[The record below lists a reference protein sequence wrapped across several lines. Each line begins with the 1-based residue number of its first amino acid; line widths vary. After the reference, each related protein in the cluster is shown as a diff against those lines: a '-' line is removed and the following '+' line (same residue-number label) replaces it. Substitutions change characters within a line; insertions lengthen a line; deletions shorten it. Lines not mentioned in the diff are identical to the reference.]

1 MHTKTLLRAAV
12 VAALAVTGIASAQD
26 VRQEDR
32 RADRR
37 EAEPQDVRR
46 EDRQA
51 DRQEDRR
58 AEANEVEVKLAVPRN
73 ADGTVNETQL
83 VNDIKARL
91 AAGATEIQVR
101 GLTAQDAK
109 ALIDSNHNLLVD
121 LAKLLPN
128 DGIER
133 QVRLRG
139 AVDARIQRNDE
150 GELRARIEGIDLGTL
165 TPAQRADLARQL
177 ATQAGLDR
185 LRIRGTDATGARVR
199 VEFRDDR
206 GIVKNEA
213 KGAGQNE
220 HRAQRAV
227 PATPA
232 VPARDGQP
240 AQRAVPAQRA
250 EPADRAERMARLDAD
265 DRRGRRGAAD
275 RAERA
280 ERAERMERAE
290 RPERVERAER
300 PERVERAERVERV
313 ERVERPDRSG
323 RH

>member
-1 MHTKTLLRAAV
+1 MRNTLIPTIV
-12 VAALAVTGIASAQD
+12 LAVLAGTAAAQD

-32 RADRR
+32 RADRQADR
-37 EAEPQDVRR
+37 LMEPNDVRR

-51 DRQEDRR
+51 DRQQDRR
-58 AEANEVEVKLAVPRN
+58 AEANEVEAKAAIPRN
-73 ADGTVNETQL
+73 ADGTINETQL
-83 VNDIKARL
+83 VNDIKAQL

-109 ALIDSNHNLLVD
+109 ALIASNPNLLAD

-185 LRIRGTDATGARVR
+185 LRIRGVDATGARVR
-199 VEFRDDR
+199 VEFRDDK

-213 KGAGQNE
+213 GNARNV
-220 HRAQRAV
+220 RA
-227 PATPA
+227 
-232 VPARDGQP
+232 D
-240 AQRAVPAQRA
+240 
-250 EPADRAERMARLDAD
+250 RMARPNAD
-265 DRRGRRGAAD
+265 DRRGQRVAAAD
-275 RAERA
+275 
-280 ERAERMERAE
+280 

-300 PERVERAERVERV
+300 AERVERPERAERAERV

>member
-1 MHTKTLLRAAV
+1 MHTKTLLRAAI
-12 VAALAVTGIASAQD
+12 VAALAVTGTASAQD

-32 RADRR
+32 R
-37 EAEPQDVRR
+37 

-51 DRQEDRR
+51 DRR

-73 ADGTVNETQL
+73 ADGTINETQL
-83 VNDIKARL
+83 VNDVKARL

-109 ALIDSNHNLLVD
+109 ALLASNQNLLAD
-121 LAKLLPN
+121 LAKLLPK

-139 AVDARIQRNDE
+139 AVDARVQRNDE
-150 GELRARIEGIDLGTL
+150 GELRARIEGIDLGSL

-177 ATQAGLDR
+177 ATNAGLDR

-220 HRAQRAV
+220 HRAQRAE
-227 PATPA
+227 PAK
-232 VPARDGQP
+232 P
-240 AQRAVPAQRA
+240 AQPAQRA
-250 EPADRAERMARLDAD
+250 EPAARAERMARLDAD
-265 DRRGRRGAAD
+265 DRRGPRGGAD
-275 RAERA
+275 RPERA
-280 ERAERMERAE
+280 ERA
-290 RPERVERAER
+290 ERVERAER

>member
-1 MHTKTLLRAAV
+1 MRKTIV
-12 VAALAVTGIASAQD
+12 PIALAVLATAAAAQD

-32 RADRR
+32 RADRQEDR
-37 EAEPQDVRR
+37 RADRLAEPNDVRR

-51 DRQEDRR
+51 ERQV
-58 AEANEVEVKLAVPRN
+58 EANEVEVKIAVPRN
-73 ADGTVNETQL
+73 ADGTINETQL

-109 ALIDSNHNLLVD
+109 ALIASNPNLLAD

-177 ATQAGLDR
+177 ATQAGLER
-185 LRIRGTDATGARVR
+185 LRIQGVDATGARVR
-199 VEFRDDR
+199 LEVRD
-206 GIVKNEA
+206 GVVKNEGRA
-213 KGAGQNE
+213 DRSAASGKTSGNGRNE
-220 HRAQRAV
+220 HV
-227 PATPA
+227 
-232 VPARDGQP
+232 ARM
-240 AQRAVPAQRA
+240 
-250 EPADRAERMARLDAD
+250 DRPE
-265 DRRGRRGAAD
+265 

-280 ERAERMERAE
+280 ERAERVE
-290 RPERVERAER
+290 RPEKVER
-300 PERVERAERVERV
+300 PERAERVERV

>member
-1 MHTKTLLRAAV
+1 MRKTIV
-12 VAALAVTGIASAQD
+12 PIALALLATAAAAQD

-32 RADRR
+32 REDRQADRR
-37 EAEPQDVRR
+37 MEPNDVRR

-51 DRQEDRR
+51 DRR
-58 AEANEVEVKLAVPRN
+58 AEANEVEVKLAIPRN
-73 ADGTVNETQL
+73 ADGTINQTAL
-83 VNDIKARL
+83 VNDINTQVK
-91 AAGATEIQVR
+91 AGATEIQFR
-101 GLTAQDAK
+101 GLTAQDAQ
-109 ALIDSNHNLLVD
+109 ALIDRNKNVLGD

-128 DGIER
+128 DGVER
-133 QVRLRG
+133 QLRFRG

-185 LRIRGTDATGARVR
+185 LRIRGVDATGARVR
-199 VEFRDDR
+199 VEFRDDK

-213 KGAGQNE
+213 KGAAKNE

-232 VPARDGQP
+232 Q
-240 AQRAVPAQRA
+240 PAQRA
-250 EPADRAERMARLDAD
+250 EPAQRADRMARLDAD
-265 DRRGRRGAAD
+265 DRRGRRGGAD
-275 RAERA
+275 RPERA
-280 ERAERMERAE
+280 ERAERV
-290 RPERVERAER
+290 ERVER

>member
-1 MHTKTLLRAAV
+1 MHTKILLRAAV
-12 VAALAVTGIASAQD
+12 VAALALTGLAWAQD

-32 RADRR
+32 RADRQADRR

-46 EDRQA
+46 EDRQE
-51 DRQEDRR
+51 DRQQDRR

-73 ADGTVNETQL
+73 ADGTINETQL

-109 ALIDSNHNLLVD
+109 ALIASNQNLLAD

-128 DGIER
+128 DGVER

-177 ATQAGLDR
+177 ATKAGLDR
-185 LRIRGTDATGARVR
+185 LRIRGVDATGARVR

-213 KGAGQNE
+213 KGAGKNDR
-220 HRAQRAV
+220 RAT

-232 VPARDGQP
+232 QP
-240 AQRAVPAQRA
+240 AQRAQP
-250 EPADRAERMARLDAD
+250 AERVARIDAD
-265 DRRGRRGAAD
+265 DRRGRRGGAD
-275 RAERA
+275 RPERA
-280 ERAERMERAE
+280 ERVERAE
-290 RPERVERAER
+290 RPERVERVER

-313 ERVERPDRSG
+313 ERPDRSG

>member
-1 MHTKTLLRAAV
+1 MRKTIV
-12 VAALAVTGIASAQD
+12 PIALALLATAASAQD

-32 RADRR
+32 R
-37 EAEPQDVRR
+37 

-51 DRQEDRR
+51 DRR

-73 ADGTVNETQL
+73 ADGTINETQL
-83 VNDIKARL
+83 VNDVKARL

-109 ALIDSNHNLLVD
+109 ALLASNQNLLAD
-121 LAKLLPN
+121 LAKLLPK

-139 AVDARIQRNDE
+139 AVDARVQRNDE
-150 GELRARIEGIDLGTL
+150 GELRARIEGIDLGSL

-177 ATQAGLDR
+177 ATNAGLDR

-220 HRAQRAV
+220 HRAQRAE
-227 PATPA
+227 PAK
-232 VPARDGQP
+232 P
-240 AQRAVPAQRA
+240 AQPAQRA
-250 EPADRAERMARLDAD
+250 EPAARAERMARLDAD
-265 DRRGRRGAAD
+265 DRRGPRGGAD
-275 RAERA
+275 RPERA
-280 ERAERMERAE
+280 ERA
-290 RPERVERAER
+290 ERVERAER

>member
-1 MHTKTLLRAAV
+1 MLKIHSLCLA
-12 VAALAVTGIASAQD
+12 AALAAAGAASAQD

-32 RADRR
+32 RADRQEDR
-37 EAEPQDVRR
+37 LMEPNDVRR

-51 DRQEDRR
+51 DRR

-73 ADGTVNETQL
+73 ADGTINETQL
-83 VNDIKARL
+83 ENDIKARL

-109 ALIDSNHNLLVD
+109 ALIASNQNLLVD

-206 GIVKNEA
+206 GIVRNEA
-213 KGAGQNE
+213 
-220 HRAQRAV
+220 R
-227 PATPA
+227 
-232 VPARDGQP
+232 
-240 AQRAVPAQRA
+240 
-250 EPADRAERMARLDAD
+250 ADRSAARGDTRGND
-265 DRRGRRGAAD
+265 DRRGRHGAAD
-275 RAERA
+275 K
-280 ERAERMERAE
+280 AE
-290 RPERVERAER
+290 RPERVARAERVERAER

-313 ERVERPDRSG
+313 ERPDRSG

>member
-1 MHTKTLLRAAV
+1 MLKIHSLCLA
-12 VAALAVTGIASAQD
+12 AALAAAGAASAQD

-32 RADRR
+32 RADRQEDR
-37 EAEPQDVRR
+37 LMEPNDVRR

-51 DRQEDRR
+51 DRR

-73 ADGTVNETQL
+73 ADGTINETQL
-83 VNDIKARL
+83 ENDIKARL

-109 ALIDSNHNLLVD
+109 ALIASNQNLLVD

-206 GIVKNEA
+206 GIVRNEA
-213 KGAGQNE
+213 
-220 HRAQRAV
+220 R
-227 PATPA
+227 
-232 VPARDGQP
+232 
-240 AQRAVPAQRA
+240 
-250 EPADRAERMARLDAD
+250 ADRSAASGDTRGND
-265 DRRGRRGAAD
+265 DRRGRHGAAD
-275 RAERA
+275 KTDRPERVARA
-280 ERAERMERAE
+280 
-290 RPERVERAER
+290 ERVERAER

>member
-1 MHTKTLLRAAV
+1 MRKTIAPI
-12 VAALAVTGIASAQD
+12 ALALLATAAAAQD

-32 RADRR
+32 REDRQADRMM
-37 EAEPQDVRR
+37 EPNDVRR
-46 EDRQA
+46 EDRQE
-51 DRQEDRR
+51 DRQQDRR
-58 AEANEVEVKLAVPRN
+58 AEANEVEAKLAVPHN
-73 ADGTVNETQL
+73 ADGTINETQL
-83 VNDIKARL
+83 VNDIKAQL

-109 ALIDSNHNLLVD
+109 TLIASNPNLLAD

-128 DGIER
+128 DGVER

-185 LRIRGTDATGARVR
+185 LRIRGTDANGARVR

-206 GIVKNEA
+206 GIVKNE
-213 KGAGQNE
+213 G
-220 HRAQRAV
+220 R
-227 PATPA
+227 
-232 VPARDGQP
+232 
-240 AQRAVPAQRA
+240 
-250 EPADRAERMARLDAD
+250 ADRNAARGNASGNRGNGRERVARM
-265 DRRGRRGAAD
+265 DRPE

-280 ERAERMERAE
+280 ERAERVDRVERVE
-290 RPERVERAER
+290 RPERVDRPERAER
-300 PERVERAERVERV
+300 ADRV

>member
-1 MHTKTLLRAAV
+1 MHTKIVLRAAV
-12 VAALAVTGIASAQD
+12 VAALTLTGLAWAQD

-32 RADRR
+32 RADRQADRR

-46 EDRQA
+46 EDRQE
-51 DRQEDRR
+51 DRQQARG

-73 ADGTVNETQL
+73 ADGTINETQL

-109 ALIDSNHNLLVD
+109 ALIASNQNLLAD

-128 DGIER
+128 DGVER

-177 ATQAGLDR
+177 ATKAGLDR
-185 LRIRGTDATGARVR
+185 LRIRGVDANGARVR

-213 KGAGQNE
+213 RGAGKNDR
-220 HRAQRAV
+220 RAQPAV

-232 VPARDGQP
+232 VPARGGEP

-250 EPADRAERMARLDAD
+250 EPAERADRMARLEAD
-265 DRRGRRGAAD
+265 DRRGRRGGAD
-275 RAERA
+275 RPERA
-280 ERAERMERAE
+280 ERAERAE

-300 PERVERAERVERV
+300 PERVERAERA

>member
-1 MHTKTLLRAAV
+1 MHTKILLRAAV
-12 VAALAVTGIASAQD
+12 VAALALTGLAWAQD

-32 RADRR
+32 RADRQADRR
-37 EAEPQDVRR
+37 EAEPQDMRR
-46 EDRQA
+46 EDRQE
-51 DRQEDRR
+51 DRQQDRR

-73 ADGTVNETQL
+73 ADGTINETQL

-109 ALIDSNHNLLVD
+109 ALIASNQNLLAD

-128 DGIER
+128 DGVER

-177 ATQAGLDR
+177 ATKAGLDR
-185 LRIRGTDATGARVR
+185 LRIRGVDANGARVR

-213 KGAGQNE
+213 KGAGKNDR
-220 HRAQRAV
+220 RAT

-232 VPARDGQP
+232 QP
-240 AQRAVPAQRA
+240 AQRAQP
-250 EPADRAERMARLDAD
+250 AERVARIDAD
-265 DRRGRRGAAD
+265 DRRGRRGGAD
-275 RAERA
+275 RPERA
-280 ERAERMERAE
+280 ERAERVERAE
-290 RPERVERAER
+290 RPERVERVER

-313 ERVERPDRSG
+313 ERPDRSG

>member
-1 MHTKTLLRAAV
+1 MHTKILLRAAV
-12 VAALAVTGIASAQD
+12 VAALALTGLAWAQD

-32 RADRR
+32 RADRQADRR
-37 EAEPQDVRR
+37 EAEPQDMRR
-46 EDRQA
+46 EDRQE
-51 DRQEDRR
+51 DRQQDRR

-73 ADGTVNETQL
+73 ADGTINETQL

-109 ALIDSNHNLLVD
+109 ALIASNQNLLAD

-128 DGIER
+128 DGVER

-177 ATQAGLDR
+177 ATKAGLDR
-185 LRIRGTDATGARVR
+185 LRIRGVDATGARVR

-213 KGAGQNE
+213 KDAGKNDR
-220 HRAQRAV
+220 RAT

-232 VPARDGQP
+232 QP
-240 AQRAVPAQRA
+240 AQRAQP
-250 EPADRAERMARLDAD
+250 AERVARIDAD
-265 DRRGRRGAAD
+265 DRRGRRGGAD
-275 RAERA
+275 RPERA
-280 ERAERMERAE
+280 ERAERVERAE
-290 RPERVERAER
+290 RPERVERVER

-313 ERVERPDRSG
+313 ERPDRSG

>member
-1 MHTKTLLRAAV
+1 MRTKSVLKAAI
-12 VAALAVTGIASAQD
+12 VAALAMSGAAAAQD

-32 RADRR
+32 RADRQADR
-37 EAEPQDVRR
+37 LMEPNDVRR

-51 DRQEDRR
+51 ERQVE
-58 AEANEVEVKLAVPRN
+58 AKEANEVEVKLAVPRN
-73 ADGTVNETQL
+73 ADGTINETQL

-109 ALIDSNHNLLVD
+109 ALLASNQNLLAD

-185 LRIRGTDATGARVR
+185 LRIQGTDANGARVR
-199 VEFRDDR
+199 VEFRGDR

-213 KGAGQNE
+213 SGTRRG
-220 HRAQRAV
+220 
-227 PATPA
+227 
-232 VPARDGQP
+232 
-240 AQRAVPAQRA
+240 
-250 EPADRAERMARLDAD
+250 ERMARLDTGSRGGAD
-265 DRRGRRGAAD
+265 RPE

-280 ERAERMERAE
+280 ERAERVE
-290 RPERVERAER
+290 RPEKVER
-300 PERVERAERVERV
+300 P

>member
-1 MHTKTLLRAAV
+1 MKIRFFAVPGVIARQSGGTMDTKTLLRAAV
-12 VAALAVTGIASAQD
+12 VAALAVTGAAWAQD

-32 RADRR
+32 REDRQADRR
-37 EAEPQDVRR
+37 VEPNDVRR

-51 DRQEDRR
+51 DRR

-73 ADGTVNETQL
+73 ADGTINETQL
-83 VNDIKARL
+83 ANDIKARL

-109 ALIDSNHNLLVD
+109 ALIDSSHNLLVD

-128 DGIER
+128 DGVER

-139 AVDARIQRNDE
+139 AIDARVQRNDE

-206 GIVKNEA
+206 GIVKNE
-213 KGAGQNE
+213 GRVQRNE
-220 HRAQRAV
+220 RN
-227 PATPA
+227 
-232 VPARDGQP
+232 
-240 AQRAVPAQRA
+240 
-250 EPADRAERMARLDAD
+250 ERMARLDAD
-265 DRRGRRGAAD
+265 DRRGRRGGAD
-275 RAERA
+275 RP

-290 RPERVERAER
+290 RPERMERAERPERVERVER

-313 ERVERPDRSG
+313 ERPDRSG

>member
-1 MHTKTLLRAAV
+1 MHTKTLLRAAI
-12 VAALAVTGIASAQD
+12 VAALAVTGTASAQD

-32 RADRR
+32 R
-37 EAEPQDVRR
+37 

-51 DRQEDRR
+51 DRQADRR

-73 ADGTVNETQL
+73 ADGTINETQL
-83 VNDIKARL
+83 VNDVKARL

-109 ALIDSNHNLLVD
+109 ALLASNQNLLVD

-139 AVDARIQRNDE
+139 AVDARVQRNDE
-150 GELRARIEGIDLGTL
+150 GELRARIEGIDLGSL

-177 ATQAGLDR
+177 ATNAGLDR

-220 HRAQRAV
+220 HRAQRAE
-227 PATPA
+227 PAK
-232 VPARDGQP
+232 P
-240 AQRAVPAQRA
+240 AQPAQRA
-250 EPADRAERMARLDAD
+250 EPAARAERMARLDAD
-265 DRRGRRGAAD
+265 DRRGSRGGADRPERAD
-275 RAERA
+275 RAERP
-280 ERAERMERAE
+280 ERMERAE
-290 RPERVERAER
+290 RPERV
-300 PERVERAERVERV
+300 ERVERAERVERV
-313 ERVERPDRSG
+313 ERVERPDHSG

>member
-1 MHTKTLLRAAV
+1 MHTKILLRAAV
-12 VAALAVTGIASAQD
+12 VAALALTGLAWAQD

-32 RADRR
+32 RADRQADRR

-46 EDRQA
+46 EDRQE
-51 DRQEDRR
+51 DRQQDRR

-73 ADGTVNETQL
+73 ADGTINETQL

-109 ALIDSNHNLLVD
+109 ALIASNQNLLAD

-128 DGIER
+128 DGVER

-185 LRIRGTDATGARVR
+185 LRIRGVDANGARVR

-213 KGAGQNE
+213 KGAGNNE
-220 HRAQRAV
+220 RRAQRA
-227 PATPA
+227 
-232 VPARDGQP
+232 
-240 AQRAVPAQRA
+240 
-250 EPADRAERMARLDAD
+250 DRVARLEANDQ
-265 DRRGRRGAAD
+265 RGRRGGAD
-275 RAERA
+275 RPERAERA
-280 ERAERMERAE
+280 ERAERVERVERAE
-290 RPERVERAER
+290 RPERVERVER

>member
-1 MHTKTLLRAAV
+1 MLRKTLIPI
-12 VAALAVTGIASAQD
+12 ALAVLASAATAQD

-32 RADRR
+32 LM
-37 EAEPQDVRR
+37 EPNDLRR

-51 DRQEDRR
+51 DRQQDQR
-58 AEANEVEVKLAVPRN
+58 AEANEVEAKVAIPRN
-73 ADGTVNETQL
+73 ADGTINETQL
-83 VNDIKARL
+83 VNDIKAQL

-109 ALIDSNHNLLVD
+109 ALIASNPNLLAD

-185 LRIRGTDATGARVR
+185 LRIRGTDANGARVR
-199 VEFRDDR
+199 LELRDGVVRAER
-206 GIVKNEA
+206 G
-213 KGAGQNE
+213 GGQNG
-220 HRAQRAV
+220 QR
-227 PATPA
+227 P
-232 VPARDGQP
+232 
-240 AQRAVPAQRA
+240 
-250 EPADRAERMARLDAD
+250 ERMARVDAS
-265 DRRGRRGAAD
+265 DRSGRRGGAD
-275 RAERA
+275 
-280 ERAERMERAE
+280 

-300 PERVERAERVERV
+300 AERVERPEKV
-313 ERVERPDRSG
+313 ERPERAERVERPDRSG

>member
-1 MHTKTLLRAAV
+1 MLRKTLIPI
-12 VAALAVTGIASAQD
+12 ALAVLASAATAQD

-32 RADRR
+32 RADRQEDR
-37 EAEPQDVRR
+37 LMEPNDLRR

-51 DRQEDRR
+51 DRQQDQR
-58 AEANEVEVKLAVPRN
+58 AEANEVEAKVAIPRN
-73 ADGTVNETQL
+73 ADGTINETQL
-83 VNDIKARL
+83 VNDIKAQL

-109 ALIDSNHNLLVD
+109 ALIASNPNLLAD

-185 LRIRGTDATGARVR
+185 LRIRGTDANVARVR
-199 VEFRDDR
+199 LELRDGVVRAER
-206 GIVKNEA
+206 G
-213 KGAGQNE
+213 GGQNG
-220 HRAQRAV
+220 QR
-227 PATPA
+227 P
-232 VPARDGQP
+232 
-240 AQRAVPAQRA
+240 
-250 EPADRAERMARLDAD
+250 ERMARVDAS
-265 DRRGRRGAAD
+265 DRSGRRGGAD
-275 RAERA
+275 
-280 ERAERMERAE
+280 

-300 PERVERAERVERV
+300 AERVERPEKV
-313 ERVERPDRSG
+313 ERPERAERVERPDRSG

>member
-1 MHTKTLLRAAV
+1 MLKIRFPLLKAAV
-12 VAALAVTGIASAQD
+12 VAALALTGVAAAQD

-32 RADRR
+32 RADRQEDR
-37 EAEPQDVRR
+37 GVEPNDVRR

-51 DRQEDRR
+51 ERR

-73 ADGTVNETQL
+73 ADGTINETQL
-83 VNDIKARL
+83 VNDIRARL

-101 GLTAQDAK
+101 GLTARDAR
-109 ALIDSNHNLLVD
+109 ALLASNQNLLVD

-128 DGIER
+128 DGVER

-185 LRIRGTDATGARVR
+185 LSIRGIDATGARVR

-206 GIVKNEA
+206 GIVRNEA
-213 KGAGQNE
+213 
-220 HRAQRAV
+220 R
-227 PATPA
+227 
-232 VPARDGQP
+232 
-240 AQRAVPAQRA
+240 
-250 EPADRAERMARLDAD
+250 ADRSAARGDKPGND
-265 DRRGRRGAAD
+265 DRRGRHGAAD
-275 RAERA
+275 RVDRLERVA
-280 ERAERMERAE
+280 RA
-290 RPERVERAER
+290 ERVERAER

-323 RH
+323 HH

>member
-1 MHTKTLLRAAV
+1 MHTKTLLRAAI
-12 VAALAVTGIASAQD
+12 VAALAVTGTASAQD

-32 RADRR
+32 R
-37 EAEPQDVRR
+37 

-51 DRQEDRR
+51 DRQADRR

-73 ADGTVNETQL
+73 ADGTINETQL
-83 VNDIKARL
+83 VNDVKARL

-109 ALIDSNHNLLVD
+109 ALLASNQNLLAD
-121 LAKLLPN
+121 LAKLLPK

-139 AVDARIQRNDE
+139 AVDARVQRNDE
-150 GELRARIEGIDLGTL
+150 GELRARIEGIDLGSL

-177 ATQAGLDR
+177 ATNAGLDR

-220 HRAQRAV
+220 HRAQRAA
-227 PATPA
+227 PAK
-232 VPARDGQP
+232 P
-240 AQRAVPAQRA
+240 AQPAQRA
-250 EPADRAERMARLDAD
+250 EPAARAERMARLDAD
-265 DRRGRRGAAD
+265 DRRGPRGGAD
-275 RAERA
+275 RPERA
-280 ERAERMERAE
+280 ERA
-290 RPERVERAER
+290 ERVERAER

-313 ERVERPDRSG
+313 ERPDRSG

>member
-1 MHTKTLLRAAV
+1 MRKTILPI
-12 VAALAVTGIASAQD
+12 ALAVLATAAAAQD
-26 VRQEDR
+26 VPQEDR
-32 RADRR
+32 RADRQADRR

-46 EDRQA
+46 EDRQE
-51 DRQEDRR
+51 DRQQDRR

-73 ADGTVNETQL
+73 ADGTINETQL
-83 VNDIKARL
+83 VNDIKARI

-101 GLTAQDAK
+101 GLTAQDAR
-109 ALIDSNHNLLVD
+109 ALIASNQNLLVD

-139 AVDARIQRNDE
+139 AVDARVQRNDE

-185 LRIRGTDATGARVR
+185 LRIRGVDANGARVR

-213 KGAGQNE
+213 GN
-220 HRAQRAV
+220 
-227 PATPA
+227 
-232 VPARDGQP
+232 ARN
-240 AQRAVPAQRA
+240 V
-250 EPADRAERMARLDAD
+250 RAERVARLDAD
-265 DRRGRRGAAD
+265 DRRGRRGGAD
-275 RAERA
+275 RPERA
-280 ERAERMERAE
+280 ERV
-290 RPERVERAER
+290 ERVERVER

-313 ERVERPDRSG
+313 ERPDRSG

>member
-1 MHTKTLLRAAV
+1 MHTKTLLRAAI
-12 VAALAVTGIASAQD
+12 VAALAVTGTASAQD
-26 VRQEDR
+26 LRQED
-32 RADRR
+32 
-37 EAEPQDVRR
+37 RR

-51 DRQEDRR
+51 DRR

-73 ADGTVNETQL
+73 ADGTINETQL
-83 VNDIKARL
+83 VNDVKARL

-109 ALIDSNHNLLVD
+109 ALLASNQNLLAD
-121 LAKLLPN
+121 LAKLLPK

-139 AVDARIQRNDE
+139 AVDARVQRNDE
-150 GELRARIEGIDLGTL
+150 GELRARIEGIDLGSL

-177 ATQAGLDR
+177 ATNAGLDR

-220 HRAQRAV
+220 HRAQRAE
-227 PATPA
+227 PAK
-232 VPARDGQP
+232 P
-240 AQRAVPAQRA
+240 AQPAQRA
-250 EPADRAERMARLDAD
+250 EPAARAERMARLDAD
-265 DRRGRRGAAD
+265 DRRGPRGGAD
-275 RAERA
+275 RPERA
-280 ERAERMERAE
+280 ERA
-290 RPERVERAER
+290 ERVERAER

>member
-1 MHTKTLLRAAV
+1 MHTKILLRAAV
-12 VAALAVTGIASAQD
+12 VAALALTGLAWAQD

-32 RADRR
+32 RADRQADRR
-37 EAEPQDVRR
+37 EAEPQDMRR
-46 EDRQA
+46 EDRQE
-51 DRQEDRR
+51 DRQQDRR

-73 ADGTVNETQL
+73 ADGTINETQL

-109 ALIDSNHNLLVD
+109 ALIASNQNLLAD

-128 DGIER
+128 DGVER

-177 ATQAGLDR
+177 ATKAGLDR
-185 LRIRGTDATGARVR
+185 LRIRGVDATGARVR

-213 KGAGQNE
+213 KGAGKNDR
-220 HRAQRAV
+220 RAT

-232 VPARDGQP
+232 QP
-240 AQRAVPAQRA
+240 AQRAQP
-250 EPADRAERMARLDAD
+250 AERVARIDAD
-265 DRRGRRGAAD
+265 DRRGRRGGAD
-275 RAERA
+275 RPERA
-280 ERAERMERAE
+280 ERAERVERAE
-290 RPERVERAER
+290 RPERVERVER

-313 ERVERPDRSG
+313 ERPDRSG

>member
-1 MHTKTLLRAAV
+1 MRKTLIPIAIAMLATAA
-12 VAALAVTGIASAQD
+12 AAQD

-32 RADRR
+32 RADRQADRR

-51 DRQEDRR
+51 DRQADRR
-58 AEANEVEVKLAVPRN
+58 AEANEVEVKLEVPRN
-73 ADGTVNETQL
+73 ADGTINETQL
-83 VNDIKARL
+83 ANDIKARL

-109 ALIDSNHNLLVD
+109 ALIASNQNLLVD

-128 DGIER
+128 DGVER

-139 AVDARIQRNDE
+139 AVDARIQRNAE

-185 LRIRGTDATGARVR
+185 LRIRGVDATGARVR

-206 GIVKNEA
+206 GIVRNDA
-213 KGAGQNE
+213 RGAQG
-220 HRAQRAV
+220 
-227 PATPA
+227 
-232 VPARDGQP
+232 
-240 AQRAVPAQRA
+240 
-250 EPADRAERMARLDAD
+250 AERMARVDAD
-265 DRRGRRGAAD
+265 DRRGRRGGAD
-275 RAERA
+275 RPERA
-280 ERAERMERAE
+280 ERAERVERVE
-290 RPERVERAER
+290 RPERA
-300 PERVERAERVERV
+300 ERAERVERV